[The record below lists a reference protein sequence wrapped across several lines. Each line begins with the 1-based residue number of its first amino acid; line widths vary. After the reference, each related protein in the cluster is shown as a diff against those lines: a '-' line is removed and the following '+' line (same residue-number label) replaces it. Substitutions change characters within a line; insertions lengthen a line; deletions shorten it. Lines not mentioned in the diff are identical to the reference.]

1 MLLFCMAA
9 YRFQVRHK
17 GQYYNGVA
25 NGDDAVEAGLN
36 FAELLKEKK
45 IKPKTEGTYRPDR
58 LFVTYEEINID
69 QRNENPS
76 RED

>member
-25 NGDDAVEAGLN
+25 NGDDATEAGLN

-45 IKPKTEGTYRPDR
+45 IKPKSEGTYRQDR
-58 LFVTYEEINID
+58 IYVTYEELNID
-69 QRNENPS
+69 QRNENPG